1 MILKAVPLK
10 CVIHGQ
16 VLSCQLL
23 SLVHD
28 EICTEIE
35 SKHLETLIAISYL
48 LNIIL
53 KLGLLFCISFN

>member
-1 MILKAVPLK
+1 MIFKAVTLK

-16 VLSCQLL
+16 VLSCQFLY
-23 SLVHD
+23 LVHD
-28 EICTEIE
+28 KICTEIE

-48 LNIIL
+48 LNVIL